1 MQRQG
6 RIGAS
11 LLVPRPDEA
20 AEEGVEDAPEG
31 LDEATERPQE
41 LFGVRLLRGR
51 APPEYEGLLR
61 GDPGFA
67 LAAEEERRIVLEQ
80 SLKPFKRA
88 FADFQRLDQSST
100 SPFIASGT

>member
-1 MQRQG
+1 MQRQR
-6 RIGAS
+6 RIGAA

-31 LDEATERPQE
+31 LDEAPERPQE

-51 APPEYEGLLR
+51 AAAEGEGPLR
-61 GDPGFA
+61 GAPDFVPVP
-67 LAAEEERRIVLEQ
+67 EEERRIVLEQ

-88 FADFQRLDQSST
+88 FADFQRRDQSST